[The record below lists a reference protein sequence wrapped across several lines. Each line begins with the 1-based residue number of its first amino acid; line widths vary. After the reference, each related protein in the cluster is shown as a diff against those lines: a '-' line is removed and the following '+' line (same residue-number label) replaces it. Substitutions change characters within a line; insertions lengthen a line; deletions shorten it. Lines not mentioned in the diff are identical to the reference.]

1 MSFGSYRD
9 GTIVAEKPELEEPK
23 FVAPPF
29 GCEREKERGERKSA
43 PVNSVATV
51 FCPKLAKAL

>member
-23 FVAPPF
+23 FVAPPLAAR
-29 GCEREKERGERKSA
+29 GRRREERENR
-43 PVNSVATV
+43 
-51 FCPKLAKAL
+51 LQ